1 MSEGDMLV
9 IKVPASTANLGP
21 GFDSIGMAL
30 DLYLTLEVENADK
43 WEVIPLSE
51 EMAEFPKDD
60 SNFII
65 KIAKMTAEKY
75 HKVLPPARIKVKSE
89 IPLARGLGSSASA
102 IVAGIEL
109 ADALCNLNLSRQEKF
124 EIASEVEGHPDNA
137 GASVFGGLVIACQ
150 SEESVDAIV
159 SYDMNFEIVAV
170 VPREELLTKT
180 ARGVLPEN
188 VTFGEAVTAGAV
200 SNVLVAALLS
210 GNNELAGKM
219 MKKDR
224 YHQPYRRE
232 LVPHMAVIEEEAP
245 KYGAFGVALSGAGP
259 TILCLTEPGTSD
271 AVIEGLQKSLS
282 NMDYL
287 RLKVDQSGSKV
298 FLMTGIE

>member
-1 MSEGDMLV
+1 MSEGDMLI

-30 DLYLTLEVENADK
+30 NLYLTLEVEKADQ

-51 EMAEFPKDD
+51 EMASFPKDD
-60 SNFII
+60 QNFII
-65 KIAKMTAEKY
+65 QIAKKTAEKY
-75 HKVLPPARIKVKSE
+75 QKILPPARVKVMSE

-109 ADALCNLNLSRQEKF
+109 ADALCQLNLSRQEKF
-124 EIASEVEGHPDNA
+124 EIATEVEGHPDNA

-150 SEESVDAIV
+150 NEESVDAIV
-159 SYDMNFEIVAV
+159 SYDMDFEIVAV

-180 ARGVLPEN
+180 ARGVLPKELS
-188 VTFGEAVTAGAV
+188 FRQAVTAGAV

-210 GNNELAGKM
+210 GNNKLAGEM

-232 LVPHMAVIEEEAP
+232 LVPHMAVIEEVAP
-245 KYGAFGVALSGAGP
+245 QYGAFGVALSGAGP
-259 TILCLTEPGTSD
+259 TILCLTEPGTGET
-271 AVIEGLQKSLS
+271 VIAGLQKRLP

-287 RLKVDQSGSKV
+287 RLEVDQSGSKV
-298 FLMTGIE
+298 FLMTGI

>member
-30 DLYLTLEVENADK
+30 NLYLTLEVEKADK
-43 WEVIPLSE
+43 WEVIPVSE
-51 EMAEFPKDD
+51 EMAVFPKDEQ
-60 SNFII
+60 NFII
-65 KIAKMTAEKY
+65 QIAKKTAAKY
-75 HKVLPPARIKVKSE
+75 KKDLPPARLKVNSE

-109 ADALCNLNLSRQEKF
+109 ADALCHLNLSRQEKF
-124 EIASEVEGHPDNA
+124 EIAAEVEGHPDNA

-150 SEESVDAIV
+150 SEDSIDAIV
-159 SYDMNFEIVAV
+159 SYDMGFEIVAV

-180 ARGVLPEN
+180 ARAVLPQ
-188 VTFGEAVTAGAV
+188 VFPFGQAVTAGAV

-210 GNNELAGKM
+210 GNNQLAGKM
-219 MKKDR
+219 MKNDR

-232 LVPHMAVIEEEAP
+232 LVPHMAVIEETAP
-245 KYGAFGVALSGAGP
+245 QYGAFGVALSGAGP
-259 TILCLTEPGTSD
+259 TILCLTEPGTSA
-271 AVIEGLQKSLS
+271 AVIEGLQEKLP

-287 RLKVDQSGSKV
+287 HLKIDQTGSKV
-298 FLMTGIE
+298 FLMTGI

>member
-1 MSEGDMLV
+1 MSEGDMLI

-30 DLYLTLEVENADK
+30 NLYLTLEVEKADQ

-51 EMAEFPKDD
+51 EMASFPKDD
-60 SNFII
+60 QNFII
-65 KIAKMTAEKY
+65 QIAKKTAEKY
-75 HKVLPPARIKVKSE
+75 QKILPPARVKVMSE

-109 ADALCNLNLSRQEKF
+109 ADALCQLNLSRQEKF
-124 EIASEVEGHPDNA
+124 EIATEVEGHPDNA

-150 SEESVDAIV
+150 NEESVDAIV
-159 SYDMNFEIVAV
+159 SYDMDFEIVAV

-180 ARGVLPEN
+180 ARGVLPKELS
-188 VTFGEAVTAGAV
+188 FRQAVTAGAV

-210 GNNELAGKM
+210 GNNKLAGEM

-232 LVPHMAVIEEEAP
+232 LVPHMAVIEEVAP
-245 KYGAFGVALSGAGP
+245 QYGAFGVALSGAGP
-259 TILCLTEPGTSD
+259 TILCLTEPGTGE
-271 AVIEGLQKSLS
+271 AVIAGLQKRLP

-287 RLKVDQSGSKV
+287 RLEVDQSGSKV
-298 FLMTGIE
+298 FLMTGI